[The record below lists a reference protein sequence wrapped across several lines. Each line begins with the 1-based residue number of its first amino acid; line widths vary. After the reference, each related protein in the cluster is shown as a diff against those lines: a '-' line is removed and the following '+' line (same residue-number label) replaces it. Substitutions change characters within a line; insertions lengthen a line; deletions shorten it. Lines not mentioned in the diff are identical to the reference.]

1 MEPQLTFPDPHVVE
15 VTSDSITIAWDCK
28 IKGVPK
34 DSVHFDIFVKGE
46 LADGSSFDRF
56 ESPGRESCTITGLKE
71 KTTYSLYVLAVY
83 EDEDI
88 AQRPDTDD
96 GLVVTTLLKDTEAP
110 TVESRELVVSK
121 QTGNGFTIHWE
132 KAADAV
138 TAKKNIRY
146 ELWLKEA
153 DSSEDAKRIRS
164 AKNIASAQV
173 KNLKEATR
181 YAFYVLAIDEA
192 GNTLRYPGEGAFQ
205 EAETVDTV
213 APAVDDKTL
222 SVEGFTH
229 DRISIRW
236 QPAKDNVT
244 ASDRIR
250 YVVYWKRDGVSD
262 TWSVKRIDPGVFSH
276 EITGLKADTDYSLYV
291 KALDEAGNVTEYLDD
306 GKPVQVRTRRDTE
319 APNADSESLKVTHVT
334 KDSISIQWSPA
345 TDNVTAKEKICYEV
359 WWTRNDGQQ
368 GTWDSAKLGS
378 YVYSHTITGLS
389 PDTEYAI
396 YVKAIDEAG
405 NAFKYL
411 VGGRYCLETT
421 LDGTAPTADDRTIS
435 VTYRDTN
442 SVTVQWNPATDK
454 KTAKD
459 KIRYRVYFLPPRN
472 APNRR
477 WTLVKQASAFYSY
490 TFTGLKEGTIYSCYV
505 EALDEADNVLQYP
518 EDNASSNF
526 ETTTKRVL
534 SKEECIVCDGV
545 YKGTA
550 DIQMDLGVIRFNRYS
565 FQISCD
571 FMIHPMQA
579 SSNLHVLTL
588 DYFKNTL
595 SIFLK
600 PAHPVDSSSTNVR
613 YPAFVSVNNGK
624 QTFAI
629 GTLLSNQWLHLDLRY
644 CNGKLTVNDKV
655 FQVGSLESVLQG
667 NNYLSSQDA
676 IHKTSFRGAIK
687 NLVVTSF

>member
-1 MEPQLTFPDPHVVE
+1 MEPQLTFPNPHVTE

-34 DSVHFDIFVKGE
+34 DSVHFEVFVKGE
-46 LADGSSFDRF
+46 MADGSSFDRF
-56 ESPGRESCTITGLKE
+56 ESPGRDSCTITGLKG

-96 GLVVTTLLKDTEAP
+96 GLVVTTLVKDTEAP
-110 TVESRELVVSK
+110 TVESREMTVSK
-121 QTGNGFTIHWE
+121 LTGDGFKIFWE
-132 KAADAV
+132 KATDAV
-138 TAKKNIRY
+138 TAKKDIRY
-146 ELWLKEA
+146 EVWLKEA
-153 DSSEDAKRIRS
+153 DSAEDFERIRS

-173 KNLKEATR
+173 KKLKEATR

-192 GNTLRYPGEGAFQ
+192 GNTLRYPGEAAFQ
-205 EAETVDTV
+205 VAETLDTV
-213 APAVDDKTL
+213 APTADDKTL
-222 SVEGFTH
+222 SVVGVTH

-236 QPAKDNVT
+236 QPANDNVT
-244 ASDRIR
+244 ARDKIR
-250 YVVYWKRDGVSD
+250 YMVYWKRDGISD
-262 TWSVKRIDPGVFSH
+262 TWSVKRIEPGVFSH
-276 EITGLKADTDYSLYV
+276 EITSLKADTDYSLYV
-291 KALDEAGNVTEYLDD
+291 KAIDEAGNVMEYLDA
-306 GKPVQVRTRRDTE
+306 GKPVSVRTERDKET
-319 APNADSESLKVTHVT
+319 PHADPASLKVTHVT

-345 TDNVTAKEKICYEV
+345 TDNVTAKEKISYEV
-359 WWTRNDGQQ
+359 WWKRNDDQQ

-435 VTYRDTN
+435 VTYKDAT
-442 SVTVQWNPATDK
+442 SVTIQWNPATDK

-459 KIRYRVYFLPPRN
+459 KIRYCVYFLPPMD
-472 APNRR
+472 APDRR
-477 WTLVKQASAFYSY
+477 WTLVKQDTAFYSY
-490 TFTGLKEGTIYSCYV
+490 TFTGLKEGTRYSCYV
-505 EALDEADNVLQYP
+505 EALDEAGNVLRYP
-518 EDNASSNF
+518 KDSPRHDIV
-526 ETTTKRVL
+526 TTTKRVI
-534 SKEECIVCDGV
+534 SKNECVVCDGV

-550 DIQMDLGVIRFNRYS
+550 DIKIDLGTSSFNRHS

-571 FMIHPMQA
+571 FMIHPKQA

-624 QTFAI
+624 QTFAF
-629 GTLLSNQWLHLDLRY
+629 GTLLSNQWQHLDLRY

-676 IHKTSFRGAIK
+676 IHKTSFKGAIK

>member
-1 MEPQLTFPDPHVVE
+1 MEPQLTFPNPHVTE

-96 GLVVTTLLKDTEAP
+96 GLVVTTLVKDTEAP
-110 TVESRELVVSK
+110 TVESREMTVSK
-121 QTGNGFTIHWE
+121 LTGDGFKIFWE
-132 KAADAV
+132 KATDAV
-138 TAKKNIRY
+138 TAKKDIRY
-146 ELWLKEA
+146 EVWLKEA
-153 DSSEDAKRIRS
+153 DSAEDFERIRS

-173 KNLKEATR
+173 KKLKEATR

-192 GNTLRYPGEGAFQ
+192 GNTLRYPGEAVFQ
-205 EAETVDTV
+205 VAETLDTV
-213 APAVDDKTL
+213 APTADDKTL
-222 SVEGFTH
+222 SVVGVTH

-244 ASDRIR
+244 ARDKIR
-250 YVVYWKRDGVSD
+250 YMVYWKRDGISD
-262 TWSVKRIDPGVFSH
+262 TWSVKRIEPGVFSH
-276 EITGLKADTDYSLYV
+276 EITSLKADTDYSLYV
-291 KALDEAGNVTEYLDD
+291 KAIDEAGNVMEYLDA
-306 GKPVQVRTRRDTE
+306 GKPVSVRTERDKET
-319 APNADSESLKVTHVT
+319 PHADPASLKVTHVT

-345 TDNVTAKEKICYEV
+345 SDNVTAKEKICYEV

-435 VTYRDTN
+435 DTYKDAT
-442 SVTVQWNPATDK
+442 SVTIQWNPATDK

-459 KIRYRVYFLPPRN
+459 KIRYCVYFLPPMD
-472 APNRR
+472 APDRR
-477 WTLVKQASAFYSY
+477 WTLVKQDTAFYSY
-490 TFTGLKEGTIYSCYV
+490 TFTGLKEGTRYSCYV
-505 EALDEADNVLQYP
+505 EALDEAGNVLRYP
-518 EDNASSNF
+518 KDSPRHDIV
-526 ETTTKRVL
+526 TTTKRVI
-534 SKEECIVCDGV
+534 SKNECIVCDGV

-550 DIQMDLGVIRFNRYS
+550 DLKIDLGTSSFNRHS

-571 FMIHPMQA
+571 FMILPKQA

-600 PAHPVDSSSTNVR
+600 PAHPVDSSSMQAR
-613 YPAFVSVNNGK
+613 FPACVSVNNGK